1 MLVTLAQDRL
11 RKMYVKFSDEQVG
24 LKGMK
29 PLIQADE
36 ILGFLLKNM
45 KL

>member
-29 PLIQADE
+29 PLI
-36 ILGFLLKNM
+36 
-45 KL
+45 